1 MIQAVLVGIT
11 AAGKTTVGEH
21 LARRLGLPFVDTD
34 TRIEQN
40 TGQLV
45 REIFSDQGE
54 TVFREVEE
62 QTVAE
67 VLTGDGVVALG
78 GGAVLSPATRAALR
92 AVSAPVVWLDVTVA
106 TATRRLGMAVIR
118 PVLLHE
124 LRRRLE
130 GLLEQRRAWYQEVSD
145 HQIAVDRLTV
155 EQIVDQIV
163 ALLRIGVVPQGQR
176 R

>member
-1 MIQAVLVGIT
+1 M
-11 AAGKTTVGEH
+11 
-21 LARRLGLPFVDTD
+21 
-34 TRIEQN
+34 
-40 TGQLV
+40 
-45 REIFSDQGE
+45 
-54 TVFREVEE
+54 
-62 QTVAE
+62 AE